1 MKKYIAMLLFF
12 GIIITFDIIF
22 FLTPDK
28 KISKD
33 ERRYLTQ
40 RPTFSMEILQ
50 SGSYPDE
57 LETYLSDQFPFRE
70 ELRRLHSVLNLSV
83 FQKMANNDIVIS
95 NGSAV
100 KIEAAYPY
108 DSVRKTIQKMNTLKK
123 TCFSENSCYFALIP
137 DKSCYLTDSIYPS
150 VDYHRIHDMLKEE
163 LEDIHTISL
172 IEHLSLKDYY
182 RTDSHWNQLN
192 LLVIGQLLK
201 EKMGASTDTPKYRI
215 EEIPDF
221 YGVYHAQAAL
231 NTKPDTLSY
240 YTNDLLESCT
250 VYHYDTE
257 ATTGIYD
264 LEKLTDPSSLDMYDI
279 FLSGATPLLKIENPS
294 QDVQKTLIIF
304 RDSFGS
310 SLTPLLV
317 NAYSEIYLIDLRY
330 IHMDYV
336 KEYLDITADADVL
349 FLYSTLLVNTPENI
363 RID

>member
-12 GIIITFDIIF
+12 GIIVTFDIIF

-28 KISKD
+28 KISRD

-40 RPTFSMEILQ
+40 RPAFSMEILQ
-50 SGSYPDE
+50 NGSYPDD

-70 ELRRLHSVLNLSV
+70 DFRRLHSILNLTV

-100 KIEAAYPY
+100 KIEPDYPY
-108 DSVRKTIQKMNTLKK
+108 EAVHKTIQKLNTLKK
-123 TCFSENSCYFALIP
+123 TYFSENSCYFALAP
-137 DKSCYLTDSIYPS
+137 DKSCYLTDSIYPA
-150 VDYHRIHDMLKEE
+150 VDFDRIYGMFEDE
-163 LEDIHTISL
+163 LEDIQTISL
-172 IEHLSLKDYY
+172 KEHLELKDYY
-182 RTDSHWNQLN
+182 QTDSHWNQLN
-192 LLVIGQLLK
+192 LLGISQLLK
-201 EKMGASTDTPKYRI
+201 EKMGASIDTPTYRI

-279 FLSGATPLLKIENPS
+279 FLSGAAPLLKIENPS

-336 KEYLDITADADVL
+336 REYLDITADADVL
-349 FLYSTLLVNTPENI
+349 FLYSTLLVNTPGNI